1 MKTLKKF
8 LLNNGFE
15 LWDLDE
21 NLIDGQ
27 NEYIKILVYKNEK
40 DNEYVVRNAIR
51 CYFDRWT
58 NSGGEIKFRTEDEVI
73 EYLNTPEKYIK
84 DAVGEL
90 VWTIVEDSKRD
101 KNYSKVD
108 KMIDLLYGLVKEESK
123 DEEND

>member
-1 MKTLKKF
+1 MKMLRKF

-15 LWDLDE
+15 FWDLDE

-40 DNEYVVRNAIR
+40 DDEYVVRNAIR

-58 NSGGEIKFRTEDEVI
+58 NSGGEIKFRTEDEII

-90 VWTIVEDSKRD
+90 VWTIVEDAKRD

-123 DEEND
+123 DEENN

>member
-1 MKTLKKF
+1 MKMLRKF

-15 LWDLDE
+15 FWDLDE

-40 DNEYVVRNAIR
+40 NDEYVVRNAIR
-51 CYFDRWT
+51 CYFDRWA
-58 NSGGEIKFRTEDEVI
+58 NSGDEIKFRTEDKVI
-73 EYLNTPEKYIK
+73 EYLNTPEKYIT

-90 VWTIVEDSKRD
+90 VWTIVEDAKRD

-108 KMIDLLYGLVKEESK
+108 KMIDLLYGLVKEERV
-123 DEEND
+123 

>member
-1 MKTLKKF
+1 MKMLRKF

-40 DNEYVVRNAIR
+40 DDEYIVRNAIR

-58 NSGGEIKFRTEDEVI
+58 SSGDELKFDSEYDVI
-73 EYLNTPEKYIK
+73 EYLSTPERCIK
-84 DAVGEL
+84 DAVDEL
-90 VWTIVEDSKRD
+90 VRTIVEDAKLN

-108 KMIDLLYGLVKEESK
+108 KMIDLLYGLVKEENK
-123 DEEND
+123 DEKSS